1 MSLAVVS
8 ALLSGSAMAAL
19 TNGQADNSASTA
31 TLNFSG
37 KVTSTLCQVNT
48 SDMGKTIQ
56 LGEASLSGLNGGGQS
71 PFISFDVGLVNC
83 DPSVSDISYVLS
95 DSNGSPV
102 SGATTSDYLVPKST
116 STSASG
122 VGVYIADSE
131 HNPISIGGN
140 KTLNVI
146 KDASGALSQQT
157 IPLVAYMKAV
167 GGRATAGTVDAT
179 GVMTI
184 KATAAAAGATP

>member
-1 MSLAVVS
+1 MKKTIMSLAVVS

-37 KVTSTLCQVNT
+37 TVTSSLCQVNT

-56 LGEASLSGLNGGGQS
+56 LGDASLSDLNAGGQS
-71 PFISFDVGLVNC
+71 PFMSFDIGLVNC
-83 DPSVSDISYVLS
+83 DSSVSDISYVIS
-95 DSNGSPV
+95 DSNGSPAN
-102 SGATTSDYLVPKST
+102 GATTSDYLVPKST

-131 HNPISIGGN
+131 HNPISIGEN
-140 KTLNVI
+140 KALSVI
-146 KDASGALSQQT
+146 KDANGALSQQT

-167 GGRATAGTVDAT
+167 AGNATAGTVDAT
-179 GVMTI
+179 GVVTI
-184 KATAAAAGATP
+184 KATAP